1 MLKKMKWNCDIPSN
15 TNLPTKT
22 TFHAKIKEVNGE
34 IPSNTNLATKTT
46 LNTVDTKLPS
56 VNNLIKKSDYNKK
69 DNEIEKKKLLIII
82 IIRLSSCEKSLQKFW
97 KKKLGEYRDLYVQSD
112 MLLLD
117 DVFENFRNMCIN
129 IYELHPQN
137 FFQLQD

>member
-1 MLKKMKWNCDIPSN
+1 MLMRKEFAKILKKK
-15 TNLPTKT
+15 
-22 TFHAKIKEVNGE
+22 
-34 IPSNTNLATKTT
+34 
-46 LNTVDTKLPS
+46 
-56 VNNLIKKSDYNKK
+56 
-69 DNEIEKKKLLIII
+69 
-82 IIRLSSCEKSLQKFW
+82 

-137 FFQLQD
+137 CFQLQD

>member
-1 MLKKMKWNCDIPSN
+1 MN
-15 TNLPTKT
+15 
-22 TFHAKIKEVNGE
+22 
-34 IPSNTNLATKTT
+34 
-46 LNTVDTKLPS
+46 
-56 VNNLIKKSDYNKK
+56 
-69 DNEIEKKKLLIII
+69 II
-82 IIRLSSCEKSLQKFW
+82 IIRLCSCEKSLQRFKKK